1 VPRLCTDASR
11 FARESLHL
19 RAIDDDFLVAASA
32 IQKVRAR
39 EILDSR
45 GRPTV
50 EVEVTLSGGQ
60 VGAASVPAGAS
71 RGRHEAFELR
81 DGDVGRYRGLGVRR
95 AVANVNDVIAP
106 LITGRDAAD
115 QAGLDGALI
124 DADGTSDK
132 SKFGANAL
140 LAVSLAVT
148 RAAASAAG
156 LPLWRYIG
164 DDGARV
170 LPLPMINLV
179 SGGLHAGGSVD
190 VQDFLIVPVGATT
203 FRQALEMSAEVYAA
217 AADLIAER
225 GLSTLKA
232 DEGGFAPALE
242 SNEAALEL
250 VVAAIERGGYT
261 PGEDVSV
268 AVDVAASHFFD
279 PEAERYRLDAD
290 KRTLDAAGLIELLE
304 SWVAAYP
311 IVSLEDILAEDDWAS
326 WTALADRLTANVQ
339 ILGDDL
345 FATNA
350 KRLERG
356 IENSV
361 ANAVLV
367 KMNQV
372 GTLTETLALIE
383 QARRAGYKSVIS
395 ARSGETEDA
404 FIADL
409 AVATN
414 AGQIKIG
421 SLAQSE
427 RLAKYNQLLR
437 IEEAFG
443 DDAIFLGRDALAR

>member
-1 VPRLCTDASR
+1 
-11 FARESLHL
+11 
-19 RAIDDDFLVAASA
+19 VAGSVVE
-32 IQKVRAR
+32 KVRAR

-50 EVEVTLSGGQ
+50 EVEVRLSGGE

-106 LITGRDAAD
+106 LITGRVAAD

-132 SKFGANAL
+132 SRLGANAL

-164 DDGARV
+164 EDGARV

-179 SGGLHAGGSVD
+179 SGGLHAGRNVD

-203 FRQALEMSAEVYAA
+203 FSEALEMSAEVCAA
-217 AADLIAER
+217 AADLITER
-225 GLSTLKA
+225 GLSILKA
-232 DEGGFAPALE
+232 DEGGFAPSLD

-250 VVAAIERGGYT
+250 VVTAVERGGYT
-261 PGEDVSV
+261 PGVDVSV
-268 AVDVAASHFFD
+268 AVDVAASHFFNR
-279 PEAERYRLDAD
+279 ETQLYRLDAD
-290 KRTLDAAGLIELLE
+290 RRTLDAGGLIELLE
-304 SWVAAYP
+304 SWIADYP
-311 IVSLEDILAEDDWAS
+311 IVSLEDILAEDDWEG
-326 WTALADRLTANVQ
+326 WTSFTDRLTAIVQ
-339 ILGDDL
+339 IVGDDL
-345 FATNA
+345 FVTNPA
-350 KRLERG
+350 RLERG
-356 IENSV
+356 IQKGV

-372 GTLTETLALIE
+372 GTLTETLDVIA
-383 QARRAGYKSVIS
+383 QARRAGYKTIIS

-404 FIADL
+404 FMADL
-409 AVATN
+409 AVGTN

-437 IEEAFG
+437 IEEALG
-443 DDAIFLGRDALAR
+443 GDAIFPGREALVR